1 MKATSQ
7 KWVLVGAIALFIAVI
22 VFIQMSFTGPPAPHA
37 QGKSNSPHPLSVS
50 VMEVTPATYQA
61 GITAY
66 GAATPHYEITL
77 TSKVSGY
84 ISALSTHLE
93 NGSLVEKGEILLQ
106 LEDSDYRANVASAQ
120 QAVADARLELLEQQR
135 QAQQARAEWNS
146 ANMEGQ
152 PDSELVLRQPYV
164 DAAKAALS
172 SAKAALQSAMADL
185 QHTSIRSPFSGAIME
200 RLVAYGAYVQTGS
213 EIARLYSADRVEIT
227 LSISESQWQQLPT
240 LEQMQNQQWP
250 VQLSSSDGKQAWTG
264 YVIRA
269 ERHLDTS
276 TRQRSLIVA
285 VNAPLQQSPPLLPG
299 RFLTATIPGKQQ
311 DNLWRLPASA
321 ISQRGEVWYIDE
333 QNALANFNANVQFSD
348 GQFVYVAAPKN
359 LSQQAQHIITHPLS
373 SYLVGTPAAPLNDN
387 QSVAERSAEGNHN
400 G

>member
-135 QAQQARAEWNS
+135 QAQ
-146 ANMEGQ
+146 
-152 PDSELVLRQPYV
+152 
-164 DAAKAALS
+164 
-172 SAKAALQSAMADL
+172 
-185 QHTSIRSPFSGAIME
+185 
-200 RLVAYGAYVQTGS
+200 
-213 EIARLYSADRVEIT
+213 
-227 LSISESQWQQLPT
+227 
-240 LEQMQNQQWP
+240 
-250 VQLSSSDGKQAWTG
+250 
-264 YVIRA
+264 
-269 ERHLDTS
+269 
-276 TRQRSLIVA
+276 
-285 VNAPLQQSPPLLPG
+285 
-299 RFLTATIPGKQQ
+299 
-311 DNLWRLPASA
+311 
-321 ISQRGEVWYIDE
+321 
-333 QNALANFNANVQFSD
+333 
-348 GQFVYVAAPKN
+348 
-359 LSQQAQHIITHPLS
+359 
-373 SYLVGTPAAPLNDN
+373 
-387 QSVAERSAEGNHN
+387 
-400 G
+400 